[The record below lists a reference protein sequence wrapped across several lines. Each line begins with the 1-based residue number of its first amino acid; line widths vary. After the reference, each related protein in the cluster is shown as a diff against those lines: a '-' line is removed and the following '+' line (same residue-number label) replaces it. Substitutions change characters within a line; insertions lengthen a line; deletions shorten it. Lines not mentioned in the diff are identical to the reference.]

1 VQDDQNRTD
10 ANDASISAQN
20 RAPSLLSKQFLITVG
35 LLAPPVSPMPIL
47 GVCRRPQMA
56 RSSAS
61 RVAHRITEG
70 KHLPSATT
78 IRSSPD
84 YGQASHPAISIGKDR
99 RKADAVLAPD

>member
-1 VQDDQNRTD
+1 
-10 ANDASISAQN
+10 
-20 RAPSLLSKQFLITVG
+20 
-35 LLAPPVSPMPIL
+35 
-47 GVCRRPQMA
+47 MA